1 MRQHHQ
7 ASFEDL
13 PIDEDYR
20 TPPRSRRRL
29 WVGAA
34 ITIIAALCPLLAQL
48 PVLNNLSTTLWLV
61 SLPTCTTVTTS
72 PKGQHCSWPLGLY
85 LIKTVAASSLSSR
98 VFSTGNA

>member
-1 MRQHHQ
+1 MQQHHQ

-29 WVGAA
+29 WVGAS

-48 PVLNNLSTTLWLV
+48 PVLNNLATTN
-61 SLPTCTTVTTS
+61 
-72 PKGQHCSWPLGLY
+72 PKGQHCSWPLGIY

-98 VFSTGNA
+98 VFSTGNT

>member
-1 MRQHHQ
+1 MRQHHH

-29 WVGAA
+29 WVGAS

-48 PVLNNLSTTLWLV
+48 PVLNNLVTTLWLV
-61 SLPTCTTVTTS
+61 SLPLCFVGVALITS
-72 PKGQHCSWPLGLY
+72 Y
-85 LIKTVAASSLSSR
+85 LHHRYNKP
-98 VFSTGNA
+98 

>member
-29 WVGAA
+29 WVGAS
-34 ITIIAALCPLLAQL
+34 ITIIAALCPLLANVVETAQRQL
-48 PVLNNLSTTLWLV
+48 ATA
-61 SLPTCTTVTTS
+61 
-72 PKGQHCSWPLGLY
+72 G
-85 LIKTVAASSLSSR
+85 
-98 VFSTGNA
+98 

>member
-29 WVGAA
+29 
-34 ITIIAALCPLLAQL
+34 IIAAFCPLLAQL
-48 PVLNNLSTTLWLV
+48 PVLHTLVTTLWPV
-61 SLPTCTTVTTS
+61 SLPLCFVGVALITS
-72 PKGQHCSWPLGLY
+72 Y
-85 LIKTVAASSLSSR
+85 LHHRYNKP
-98 VFSTGNA
+98 

>member
-1 MRQHHQ
+1 MQQHHQ

-29 WVGAA
+29 WVGVS

-48 PVLNNLSTTLWLV
+48 PVLNNLATTLWLV
-61 SLPTCTTVTTS
+61 SLPLCFVGVALIAS
-72 PKGQHCSWPLGLY
+72 Y
-85 LIKTVAASSLSSR
+85 LHHRYNKP
-98 VFSTGNA
+98 